1 MDRRIA
7 PRRGT
12 GAAARDPARRRP
24 TPPDAT
30 AARVRVSLRQLEAF
44 CTVSMTGSVSAAA
57 RRLSRTQ
64 SAVSAAIGELES
76 ALGTALFERA
86 GRGLRAT
93 DAARRLLPRALEV
106 VERAEELPAL
116 AAGVPGDAE
125 RLRIGASR
133 TIGPCLMP
141 GLLGRFAASR
151 PQATFEL
158 TVANTAELL
167 ARLHRLELDLAFVEG
182 DVAAP
187 GVALD
192 AWRPDALCL
201 LARAGHPL
209 AERFGTGPRP
219 LAAAAYLRALAEAR
233 WAMREAG
240 SGTRET
246 CLRALAPAIGMPRIG
261 VTVDDPPALL
271 HLLAEGDWV
280 GCASRLAAAD
290 AIAAGTLVELRPPGA
305 EAARALTRRLWI
317 VRRPDR
323 YRNAAVDALLAL
335 ALGSQRPAGR

>member
-106 VERAEELPAL
+106 VERA
-116 AAGVPGDAE
+116 D
-125 RLRIGASR
+125 
-133 TIGPCLMP
+133 
-141 GLLGRFAASR
+141 
-151 PQATFEL
+151 
-158 TVANTAELL
+158 
-167 ARLHRLELDLAFVEG
+167 
-182 DVAAP
+182 
-187 GVALD
+187 
-192 AWRPDALCL
+192 
-201 LARAGHPL
+201 
-209 AERFGTGPRP
+209 
-219 LAAAAYLRALAEAR
+219 
-233 WAMREAG
+233 
-240 SGTRET
+240 
-246 CLRALAPAIGMPRIG
+246 
-261 VTVDDPPALL
+261 
-271 HLLAEGDWV
+271 
-280 GCASRLAAAD
+280 
-290 AIAAGTLVELRPPGA
+290 
-305 EAARALTRRLWI
+305 
-317 VRRPDR
+317 
-323 YRNAAVDALLAL
+323 
-335 ALGSQRPAGR
+335 